1 MWIRLFRSLPRPADE
16 RPGVHHP
23 TSICFRGISPQRL
36 LCVGECA
43 KCGYGEESVAVC
55 DPLRSN
61 AVGWTE
67 GELKPPN

>member
-1 MWIRLFRSLPRPADE
+1 MLMVDVS
-16 RPGVHHP
+16 PGPEGFEHR
-23 TSICFRGISPQRL
+23 TF
-36 LCVGECA
+36 ECA